1 MSGPDRLR
9 RALPWLVLLAVAGL
23 DLFLCLRNPGDLDR
37 LLINVIL
44 ALSAFV
50 TLHAKLLSLANAGFM
65 AIGAYTSAILAVRLG
80 LPIAVSIPA
89 AVLFCAGVALVIGLP
104 VLKLKDVYLAIC
116 TLGFG
121 EMVRVLIILTPGLT
135 GGPTGANLST
145 GFPYEAMKQ
154 TRTWMLAALLAFLA
168 YLFWAM
174 ARSRV
179 GRAFRALR
187 ENPQAAATMGIDIVA
202 YRRMA
207 FVLSAMI
214 AGAAGAFYAHSV
226 GSLDNGDFRFN
237 RSLDIL
243 SYAVLGGSGQWFGAV
258 LGGGFLTALPI
269 LLREVLGA
277 SVGFLRSFAQL
288 PNIINGLALLL
299 VVIFL
304 PDGLASVFQAWRR
317 PAPAGP
323 APPREPRPAPARPGG
338 EPLLV
343 LDGLSRHF
351 GGLDA
356 LSDVGFRLGEGRILG
371 LIGPNGAGK
380 TTLINLV
387 SGLFPPSAGRIAWL
401 GRDIQRWP
409 AHRIARAG
417 IARTYQNIQL
427 FREMTVL
434 ENVIVGRHTR
444 IRTSLASTLLRLPRE
459 AREEALA
466 REEAMALL
474 ERLGLAAL
482 AGLRAGTLA
491 YGDQRRVEIAR
502 ALAQQ
507 PRLLLLDEPAAGMN
521 EIETERL
528 GAFILELKQQGHTL
542 LIVEHHMD
550 LIMRICDEIVVLNFG
565 RMIAQGTP
573 AEVARAEQVL
583 EAYLGRD

>member
-1 MSGPDRLR
+1 MSGR
-9 RALPWLVLLAVAGL
+9 RWLPWAVVLPIVGL
-23 DLFLCLRNPGDLDR
+23 DLFICVRNPGDLDR
-37 LLINVIL
+37 LLINMIL

-65 AIGAYTSAILAVRLG
+65 AIGAYASAIISIKLG
-80 LPIAVSIPA
+80 LPIAGSIPA
-89 AVLFCAGVALVIGLP
+89 AVLLCAGVALVIGMP

-121 EMVRVLIILTPGLT
+121 EMVRVLIILTPDLT
-135 GGPTGANLST
+135 GGSTGANLST

-154 TRTWMLAALLAFLA
+154 TRTWMLGVLLALLA
-168 YLFWAM
+168 YLFWALS
-174 ARSRV
+174 RSRI

-187 ENPQAAATMGIDIVA
+187 ENPQAASTMGIDIVA
-202 YRRMA
+202 YRRFA

-214 AGAAGAFYAHSV
+214 AGVAGAFYAHSV
-226 GSLDNGDFRFN
+226 GSLDNGDFKFN
-237 RSLDIL
+237 RALDIL
-243 SYAVLGGSGQWFGAV
+243 SYAVLGGSGQWFGSI

-277 SVGFLRSFAQL
+277 SVGFLKNFAQL

-304 PDGLASVFQAWRR
+304 PGGLASVFGAGRKR
-317 PAPAGP
+317 PGPAAAGP
-323 APPREPRPAPARPGG
+323 VRELPDPDKATAPSEA
-338 EPLLV
+338 PLLV
-343 LDGLSRHF
+343 LEDVSRHF
-351 GGLDA
+351 GGLEA
-356 LSDVGFRLGEGRILG
+356 LGKVGFRMQEGLIYG

-387 SGLFPPSAGRIAWL
+387 SGLFPPSSGRILWL
-401 GRDIQRWP
+401 GREIQQRP

-417 IARTYQNIQL
+417 IARTFQNIQL

-434 ENVIVGRHTR
+434 DNVIVGRHTH
-444 IRTSLASTLLRLPRE
+444 IRTSLLSTLLRLPRE
-459 AREEALA
+459 GREERSARADAL
-466 REEAMALL
+466 ALL
-474 ERLGLAAL
+474 ERLGLAEL
-482 AGLRAGTLA
+482 AGQRAGNLS

-502 ALAQQ
+502 ALAQH

-521 EIETERL
+521 EIETRSL
-528 GAFILELKQQGHTL
+528 GEFILELKGHGYTL

-550 LIMRICDEIVVLNFG
+550 LIMKICDEIVVLNFG
-565 RMIAQGTP
+565 KKIAQGTP
-573 AEVARAEQVL
+573 AQVSRDEQVL